1 MNDPVA
7 TDPDLYR
14 VVFENDRVRV
24 LEYRDGPGDA
34 THLHSHP
41 DSVMVPLANFSRVI
55 TADGIE
61 RAVELRTGQARWLD
75 AQQHQGSNVGET
87 DSHALFIELKQSP
100 GHTADPST
108 SSGRRSATQP
118 ALGPAIL

>member
-1 MNDPVA
+1 MIGFAFWSTGIGPAMRRICTA
-7 TDPDLYR
+7 T
-14 VVFENDRVRV
+14 
-24 LEYRDGPGDA
+24 
-34 THLHSHP
+34 P